1 MLHGFGQHKAGFSS
15 DQLAHG
21 VEAGAE
27 EKVEE
32 GITGPSLVVRF
43 RVALPLTAQ
52 TERNSVTDAITNYEF
67 YLEDMVETKGVVHW

>member
-32 GITGPSLVVRF
+32 GHHWAITGGEV
-43 RVALPLTAQ
+43 
-52 TERNSVTDAITNYEF
+52 
-67 YLEDMVETKGVVHW
+67 